1 MEKISIQYK
10 FVSIYIIGSDGDRTV
25 GAPYCRG
32 TPSITYKY
40 NPEYNSEDHL
50 EKLASL
56 NKAQLDLRETFD
68 KISSFSEFISKY
80 NDLQQVLEAQMYGRE
95 SNQDLISKLSILKNN
110 ILSTS
115 LTDQQKDDFNSKYQY
130 LDKMC
135 SGGLR
140 YGDIGKAH

>member
-10 FVSIYIIGSDGDRTV
+10 FVSIYIIGSGGDRTV

-40 NPEYNSEDHL
+40 YSESEYDT
-50 EKLASL
+50 LASL
-56 NKAQLDLRETFD
+56 NKAQLSLYESFD
-68 KISSFSEFISKY
+68 KISSFSDFVSKY

-95 SNQDLISKLSILKNN
+95 SDQDLISKLSILKNN